1 MLSNPLEKTVGRCY
15 NTYHSVMGLPGPAHD
30 GGCTSMSG
38 IQVRRLMI
46 AAPAHVA
53 DKLAGILAGA
63 QIQAQTIC
71 HSGEEA
77 VAAAGEDGVLL
88 LTTWRLADMSGEE
101 LARRMGERSDVL
113 MIVPQEFDAP
123 VQENV
128 LPLCNPISQDAL
140 VQTIRA
146 MAYCRGRMEELR
158 ERAQRLARTLEER
171 KVIERAK
178 GRLMD
183 QLHLSEAEAHYR
195 MQKKSMDS
203 GRRIIDVA
211 QEILDAQEIIAS

>member
-1 MLSNPLEKTVGRCY
+1 
-15 NTYHSVMGLPGPAHD
+15 MGLMGPTHD
-30 GGCTSMSG
+30 GGCTKMSG
-38 IQVRRLMI
+38 IEVGRLMI
-46 AAPAHVA
+46 AAPEHVA

-63 QIQAQTIC
+63 QIQAELIC

-77 VAAAGEDGVLL
+77 VAAAGEGGVLL

-101 LARRMGERSDVL
+101 LAHRVGERSDVL
-113 MIVPQEFDAP
+113 MIVPQEYGAQA
-123 VQENV
+123 QENV
-128 LPLCNPISQDAL
+128 LLLRNPISQDAL
-140 VQTIRA
+140 VQTVRA
-146 MAYCRGRMEELR
+146 MTHCRVRMAELR

>member
-1 MLSNPLEKTVGRCY
+1 
-15 NTYHSVMGLPGPAHD
+15 MGPQGLAYD
-30 GGCTSMSG
+30 GGCTRMIG
-38 IQVRRLMI
+38 IEAGRLMI
-46 AAPAHVA
+46 AAPEHVA

-63 QIQAQTIC
+63 QIQAQMIF

-88 LTTWRLADMSGEE
+88 LTTWRLSDMSGEE
-101 LARRMGERSDVL
+101 LARRLGERSDVL
-113 MIVPQEFDAP
+113 MIVPQEYGEQMP
-123 VQENV
+123 ENV
-128 LPLCNPISQDAL
+128 LLLHNPISQDAL
-140 VQTIRA
+140 VQTVRA
-146 MAYCRGRMEELR
+146 LTYCRTRMAELR
-158 ERAQRLARTLEER
+158 ERAQRLARMLEER
-171 KVIERAK
+171 KIIERAK

-203 GRRIIDVA
+203 GRRIVDVA